1 MELKGLTLGP
11 SGEQRV
17 GHRFYSRGKMLVDLG
32 LTQHVKYTRSIM
44 LLSKTFKFLLS
55 SSFYR

>member
-1 MELKGLTLGP
+1 
-11 SGEQRV
+11 
-17 GHRFYSRGKMLVDLG
+17 MLVDLG

-44 LLSKTFKFLLS
+44 VLSKIFKLLLS